1 MKGLI
6 FTISIFIALNSFSAE
21 RVRSLRPKISSK
33 MTISGYCG
41 NSTLTNFPVAVR
53 ISPENI
59 PGFSYEKCG
68 GPSDISFSDTDGN
81 ILPCEIEVW
90 DTEGE
95 SVAWVSIPNVVSNT
109 TFKMHWMHSVKP
121 DYSNFTNLWTQA
133 EYFGV
138 WHMNSPY
145 DPSAGKTIQ
154 ENSTG
159 GLNLKMNDFSFQV
172 VNGGKVG
179 KKLTNGTYGDM
190 LELSLPAENS
200 LNKNALVFSG
210 WSYWQGYTSSNS
222 RNVLFAKLSS
232 TSYWE
237 LNVKNCKLGSKFA
250 GNSPVYIGE
259 SYVNKDWFHWA
270 IKVTNLT
277 TFEYYVNGILT
288 QTRSGIKNTYISTL
302 AAIYFKAAGTLG
314 HTDEIRIQNI
324 AASDD
329 WIKAE
334 FDSINNTS
342 FIVAE
347 PAICRPQGSILVF
360 R

>member
-1 MKGLI
+1 MPRTRGI
-6 FTISIFIALNSFSAE
+6 F
-21 RVRSLRPKISSK
+21 LR
-33 MTISGYCG
+33 
-41 NSTLTNFPVAVR
+41 
-53 ISPENI
+53 
-59 PGFSYEKCG
+59 
-68 GPSDISFSDTDGN
+68 
-81 ILPCEIEVW
+81 
-90 DTEGE
+90 
-95 SVAWVSIPNVVSNT
+95 
-109 TFKMHWMHSVKP
+109 
-121 DYSNFTNLWTQA
+121 
-133 EYFGV
+133 
-138 WHMNSPY
+138 
-145 DPSAGKTIQ
+145 
-154 ENSTG
+154 
-159 GLNLKMNDFSFQV
+159 
-172 VNGGKVG
+172 
-179 KKLTNGTYGDM
+179 
-190 LELSLPAENS
+190 
-200 LNKNALVFSG
+200 
-210 WSYWQGYTSSNS
+210 
-222 RNVLFAKLSS
+222 
-232 TSYWE
+232 
-237 LNVKNCKLGSKFA
+237 KLGSKFA

-270 IKVTNLT
+270 IIKVTNLT